1 MSKLVPGQVSKLM
14 VAYRLKANLSQAELV
29 ARLGY
34 KNVGAQVRISNWER
48 GVTGI
53 NLTPAAQK
61 TLAKLLEVS
70 VPDFTKMLAEDMAA
84 RKESLSKDKAAKKAA
99 GGAPKAAAAPKP
111 AKKAAK
117 SAPKKAARKE
127 PYVTVTTDGRLMIKK
142 EKPAKKAAQKRLT
155 AQIGREVALQNAGGA
170 VKVIQKKFKTPAK
183 ALPTVPPSLTMPLPD
198 PSNGQHH
205 DVAVKADFQWRKTID
220 PASDISTH
228 EHLAAALMAREP
240 SMAGADP
247 AGFVRLVAKYLALT
261 TAFASV

>member
-117 SAPKKAARKE
+117 SAPKAA
-127 PYVTVTTDGRLMIKK
+127 PKK